1 MTAIG
6 VVFVTAPE
14 NSARRARA
22 SHSEH
27 DRRERTP
34 ARQGQTRRRHGEEY
48 AGDIYSTC
56 SRQGPDMTAR
66 IETHGA
72 AVARKDW
79 RSMTAAL
86 PRWLVLLVAAALVR
100 SPTFGNP
107 LVHVDEEFYFVT
119 AQHMLHGALPFVD
132 IFDRK
137 PVGLFLLYVPAA
149 ALGFPWGILAYQL
162 MALAS
167 VVLTAVM
174 IARLADRAGW
184 HRGATPAAL
193 LYIFM
198 LNIADG
204 QGGQAPIFYNLMMI
218 GAIALVLPRADDA
231 AADWRRIARAMGAM
245 LLVGLAMQVKYSV
258 LFEGLF
264 LGLWLTVREWRLGA
278 TPLQWAIRIAAYA
291 LAAMVPT
298 VLAGAVYAALG
309 HFDAWFFANFK
320 SILDRKSDP
329 ASELALA
336 FLQMVLFLGPLLTV
350 CWFSRRLPPADAL
363 TEQRRNLLFGWLI
376 ASVVGLILF
385 GSWFNHY
392 ALPVMMPA
400 SLCCAGFFGAAPQG
414 RRIVAPALLAVAL
427 VAGETIVV
435 TSAWRRGNDAQ
446 LETIAAAIGHGPGC
460 LYLHSGDTA
469 IYAAS
474 GRCAAS
480 AWVFPSHLA
489 RERENGAVGVD
500 QLEEVDRIFRRHPA
514 VVAMRTPFSGER
526 RVVRE
531 RVLQY
536 LQRDGYR
543 LRGRYPIGDDYI
555 SVYGAA
561 VDDRSAERYVAS
573 GASY

>member
-1 MTAIG
+1 MATRI
-6 VVFVTAPE
+6 APR
-14 NSARRARA
+14 SATVPGNGWRAAAA
-22 SHSEH
+22 S
-27 DRRERTP
+27 
-34 ARQGQTRRRHGEEY
+34 
-48 AGDIYSTC
+48 
-56 SRQGPDMTAR
+56 
-66 IETHGA
+66 
-72 AVARKDW
+72 
-79 RSMTAAL
+79 L
-86 PRWLVLLVAAALVR
+86 PRWLVLLLAAALVR

-107 LVHVDEEFYFVT
+107 IVHVDEEFYFLT

-137 PVGLFLLYVPAA
+137 PVGLFLLYLPAA

-167 VVLTAVM
+167 VVLTAIM

-184 HRGATPAAL
+184 QRGATAAAL

-204 QGGQAPIFYNLMMI
+204 QGGQAPVFYNLLMI
-218 GAIALVLPRADDA
+218 GAVALVLPGADDV
-231 AADWRRIARAMGAM
+231 AADRRRIACATGAM

-264 LGLWLTVREWRLGA
+264 LGLWLALREWRLGT
-278 TPLQWAIRIAAYA
+278 TPLRWTLRVSAYA
-291 LAAMVPT
+291 MAAMVPT
-298 VLAGAVYAALG
+298 LLAGAVYAALG

-329 ASELALA
+329 AGELVLA
-336 FLQMVLFLGPLLTV
+336 FLQMVLFLGPLLTIS
-350 CWFSRRLPPADAL
+350 WFSRRLAPADAL
-363 TEQRRNLLFGWLI
+363 TEQRRRLLFGWLI
-376 ASVVGLILF
+376 SSVVGLILF

-400 SLCCAGFFGAAPQG
+400 SLCCAGYLGDAALG
-414 RRIVAPALLAVAL
+414 RRIVAPGLLAVAL
-427 VAGETIVV
+427 IAGETIVV
-435 TSAWRRGNDAQ
+435 TSAWRRGNDTQ

-469 IYAAS
+469 MYAAT

-480 AWVFPSHLA
+480 AWVFPSHLS

-500 QLEEVDRIFRRHPA
+500 QLAEVDRIFHRHPA
-514 VVAMRTPFSGER
+514 VVAMRQPFSGER

-531 RVLQY
+531 RVLHY

-543 LRGRYPIGDDYI
+543 LRGRYPIGDDHI
-555 SVYGAA
+555 SVYAA
-561 VDDRSAERYVAS
+561 AADDGSPAPQAAS
-573 GASY
+573 GAPN

>member
-1 MTAIG
+1 MT
-6 VVFVTAPE
+6 
-14 NSARRARA
+14 
-22 SHSEH
+22 
-27 DRRERTP
+27 
-34 ARQGQTRRRHGEEY
+34 TRI
-48 AGDIYSTC
+48 A
-56 SRQGPDMTAR
+56 
-66 IETHGA
+66 THGA
-72 AVARKDW
+72 AAPGRGW
-79 RSMTAAL
+79 RAMAASL
-86 PRWLVLLVAAALVR
+86 PRWLVLLLAATLVR

-107 LVHVDEEFYFVT
+107 IVHVDEEFYFIT

-167 VVLTAVM
+167 VVLTAMM

-204 QGGQAPIFYNLMMI
+204 QGGQAPVFYNLLMI
-218 GAIALVLPRADDA
+218 GATGLVLPRADDD
-231 AADWRRIARAMGAM
+231 AADGRRIARAMGAM

-264 LGLWLTVREWRLGA
+264 LGLWLTVREWRMGT
-278 TPLQWAIRIAAYA
+278 TPLHWTIRVAAYA
-291 LAAMVPT
+291 LTAMVPT

-329 ASELALA
+329 AGELALA
-336 FLQMVLFLGPLLTV
+336 FLQMVLFLGPLLTIS
-350 CWFSRRLPPADAL
+350 WFSWRMPAADAL
-363 TEQRRNLLFGWLI
+363 TARRRTLLFGWLI
-376 ASVVGLILF
+376 SSVVGLIVF

-400 SLCCAGFFGAAPQG
+400 SLCCAGFFGAAPTG

-427 VAGETIVV
+427 IAGETIVV
-435 TSAWRRGNDAQ
+435 TSAWRRGNAAQ
-446 LETIAAAIGHGPGC
+446 LETIAAAIGRGPGC
-460 LYLHSGDTA
+460 LYLHSGDTMM
-469 IYAAS
+469 YAAS
-474 GRCAAS
+474 GRCTAS

-489 RERENGAVGVD
+489 RERENGAVGAD

-514 VVAMRTPFSGER
+514 VVAMRAPFTGER

-531 RVLQY
+531 RVLAY
-536 LQRDGYR
+536 LRRDGYR
-543 LRGRYPIGDDYI
+543 PRGRYPIGDDQI
-555 SVYGAA
+555 AVYATALDDGAA
-561 VDDRSAERYVAS
+561 PRRAASSAP
-573 GASY
+573 

>member
-1 MTAIG
+1 MTTRIATHDSG
-6 VVFVTAPE
+6 APR
-14 NSARRARA
+14 SRWLAMAA
-22 SHSEH
+22 S
-27 DRRERTP
+27 
-34 ARQGQTRRRHGEEY
+34 
-48 AGDIYSTC
+48 I
-56 SRQGPDMTAR
+56 
-66 IETHGA
+66 
-72 AVARKDW
+72 
-79 RSMTAAL
+79 
-86 PRWLVLLVAAALVR
+86 PRWLVLLLAAALVR

-107 LVHVDEEFYFVT
+107 IVHVDEEFYFVT

-149 ALGFPWGILAYQL
+149 ALGYPWGILAYQL

-167 VVLTAVM
+167 VVLTAMM

-184 HRGATPAAL
+184 QRGATPAAL

-204 QGGQAPIFYNLMMI
+204 QGGQAPVFYNLLMI
-218 GAIALVLPRADDA
+218 AAIALVLPRAADTA
-231 AADWRRIARAMGAM
+231 QDWRRIARAMGAM

-278 TPLQWAIRIAAYA
+278 TPLPWAIRVSAYA
-291 LAAMVPT
+291 IAAMVPT

-336 FLQMVLFLGPLLTV
+336 FLQMVLFLGPLLTI
-350 CWFSRRLPPADAL
+350 CWFSRRIPAADAL
-363 TEQRRNLLFGWLI
+363 AGHRRTLLFGWLI
-376 ASVVGLILF
+376 SSVIGLILF

-400 SLCCAGFFGAAPQG
+400 SLCCAGFFGAAPLG
-414 RRIVAPALLAVAL
+414 RRVVAPALLAVAL
-427 VAGETIVV
+427 IAGETIVV

-446 LETIAAAIGHGPGC
+446 LESIAAAIGHGKGC
-460 LYLHSGDTA
+460 LYLHSGDTMM
-469 IYAAS
+469 YAAS
-474 GRCAAS
+474 GRCTAS

-514 VVAMRTPFSGER
+514 VVAMRAPFSGER

-543 LRGRYPIGDDYI
+543 LRGRYPIGDDHI
-555 SVYGAA
+555 SVYATALDDGGAPQRA
-561 VDDRSAERYVAS
+561 ASSAP
-573 GASY
+573 